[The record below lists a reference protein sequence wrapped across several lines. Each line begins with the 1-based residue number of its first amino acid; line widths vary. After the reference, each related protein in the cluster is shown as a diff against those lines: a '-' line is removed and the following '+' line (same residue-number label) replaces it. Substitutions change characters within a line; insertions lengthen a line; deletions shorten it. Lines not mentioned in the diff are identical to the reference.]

1 MSHKKVQSRGMEPD
15 KITIKMQEQVVYIST
30 CEEIAIKKFQNRFK
44 KVYNPSYVSPIEDA
58 NIIGGNQEIK
68 A

>member
-30 CEEIAIKKFQNRFK
+30 CEEIAIKKIQNRFK